1 MALDIDKT
9 CLVAGTVNSQQ
20 EVVLP
25 PRRVSSL
32 EFEGWAKK
40 QSRSDDA
47 EVQVVA
53 RALIAWGAM

>member
-1 MALDIDKT
+1 MALDIHKT
-9 CLVAGTVNSQQ
+9 YLVAGTINNQQ

-32 EFEGWAKK
+32 ESEGWAKK

-47 EVQVVA
+47 EVQAVRVH
-53 RALIAWGAM
+53 